1 MTPRVAAAGLV
12 PLVLVAGLVVF
23 ITGPGGITAGI
34 DPLPEITIERVDF
47 VESEVRVVVR
57 NTGPMPVDVVQ
68 GDINDRIQPSAVEP
82 DGHLERFETAVLRI
96 PYEWNEAEPYAIGVT
111 VHDGTRF
118 ERVVEAAAPAVPA
131 DLEQAGLLALAGTY
145 MGVIPVFIGLA
156 WLPFIRRL
164 SQRNI
169 SFFLALT
176 AGLLLFIGVDSAEEA
191 LEVSAEN
198 LAGSM
203 NGALLALASA
213 GCAFLALQY
222 VSGRLVS
229 AGSPGSASSSA
240 MGAALMVSVGIG
252 LHNFGEGLALGAAIS
267 LGSAAFSAYLLAG
280 FAIHNTTEG
289 IAIASPLAGRGRVA
303 RRLAVLGVIAGF
315 PAVLGA
321 WAGGFAYS
329 PISSVVFL
337 AVGAGAAFQVAVTV
351 ARWVARGP
359 GGLTSPHVCGGLA
372 AGLLIMY
379 VTSIVL

>member
-1 MTPRVAAAGLV
+1 MTPRVVAAGLV

-34 DPLPEITIERVDF
+34 DPLPDITIERVDF

-57 NTGPMPVDVVQ
+57 NTGPIPVDIVQ

-82 DGHLERFETAVLRI
+82 DGHLERFETAILRI
-96 PYEWNEAEPYAIGVT
+96 PYAWNEAEPYAIGVT

-164 SQRNI
+164 SQKRI

-203 NGALLALASA
+203 NGALLALISA

-222 VSGRLVS
+222 VSGRLVAT
-229 AGSPGSASSSA
+229 AGSGSA

-267 LGSAAFSAYLLAG
+267 LGSAAFSTYLLAG
-280 FAIHNTTEG
+280 FAMHNTTEG
-289 IAIASPLAGRGRVA
+289 IAIASPLAGRNRVA
-303 RRLAVLGVIAGF
+303 RSLAALGVIAGF

-337 AVGAGAAFQVAVTV
+337 AVGSGAAFQVAVTV

-359 GGLTSPHVCGGLA
+359 GGLASPYVCGGLA
-372 AGLLIMY
+372 AGLVIMY
-379 VTSIVL
+379 ATSIVL

>member
-1 MTPRVAAAGLV
+1 MTLRVVAAGLV
-12 PLVLVAGLVVF
+12 PLILVAGLVVF

-34 DPLPEITIERVDF
+34 DPLPDITIERVDF

-57 NTGPMPVDVVQ
+57 NTGPIPVDIVQ

-82 DGHLERFETAVLRI
+82 DGHLERFETAILRI
-96 PYEWNEAEPYAIGVT
+96 PYQWNEAEPYAIGVT

-164 SQRNI
+164 SQKRI

-229 AGSPGSASSSA
+229 TAGSGSA

-280 FAIHNTTEG
+280 FAMHNTTEG
-289 IAIASPLAGRGRVA
+289 IAIAAPLAGRSRVA
-303 RRLAVLGVIAGF
+303 RRLAALGVIAGF

-337 AVGAGAAFQVAVTV
+337 AVGSGAAFQVAVTV

-359 GGLTSPHVCGGLA
+359 GGLASPYVCGGLA
-372 AGLLIMY
+372 AGLVIMY

>member
-1 MTPRVAAAGLV
+1 LTPRVVAAGLV

-57 NTGPMPVDVVQ
+57 NTGSIPVDIVQ

-82 DGHLERFETAVLRI
+82 DGHLERFETAILRI
-96 PYEWNEAEPYAIGVT
+96 PYAWNEAEPYAIGVT

-164 SQRNI
+164 SQKRI

-203 NGALLALASA
+203 NGALLALVSA

-229 AGSPGSASSSA
+229 TAGSGSA

-267 LGSAAFSAYLLAG
+267 LGSAVFSTYLLAG
-280 FAIHNTTEG
+280 FAMHNTTEG
-289 IAIASPLAGRGRVA
+289 IAIASPLAGQGRVA
-303 RRLAVLGVIAGF
+303 RRLAALGVIAGF

-337 AVGAGAAFQVAVTV
+337 AVGSGAAFQVAVTV

-359 GGLTSPHVCGGLA
+359 GGLASPYVCGGLA
-372 AGLLIMY
+372 AGLVIMY

>member
-1 MTPRVAAAGLV
+1 MTPRVVAAGLV

-57 NTGPMPVDVVQ
+57 NTGSIPVDIVQ

-82 DGHLERFETAVLRI
+82 DGHLERFETAILRI
-96 PYEWNEAEPYAIGVT
+96 PYAWNEAEPYAIGVT

-164 SQRNI
+164 SQKRI

-203 NGALLALASA
+203 NGALLALVSA

-229 AGSPGSASSSA
+229 TAGSGSA

-267 LGSAAFSAYLLAG
+267 LGSAVFSTYLLAG
-280 FAIHNTTEG
+280 FAMHNTTEG
-289 IAIASPLAGRGRVA
+289 IAIASPLAGQGRVA
-303 RRLAVLGVIAGF
+303 RRLAALGVIAGF

-337 AVGAGAAFQVAVTV
+337 AVGSGAAFQVAVTV

-359 GGLTSPHVCGGLA
+359 GGLASPYVCGGLA
-372 AGLLIMY
+372 AGLVIMY

>member
-1 MTPRVAAAGLV
+1 MTPRVVAAGLV
-12 PLVLVAGLVVF
+12 PLILVAGLVVF

-34 DPLPEITIERVDF
+34 DPLPDITIERVDF

-57 NTGPMPVDVVQ
+57 NTGSIPVDIVQ

-82 DGHLERFETAVLRI
+82 DGHLERFETAILRI
-96 PYEWNEAEPYAIGVT
+96 PYQWNEAEPYAIGVT

-164 SQRNI
+164 SQKRI

-229 AGSPGSASSSA
+229 TAGSGSA

-280 FAIHNTTEG
+280 FAMHNTTEG
-289 IAIASPLAGRGRVA
+289 IAIAAPLAGRSRVA
-303 RRLAVLGVIAGF
+303 RRLAALGVIAGF

-337 AVGAGAAFQVAVTV
+337 AVGSGAAFQVAVTV

-359 GGLTSPHVCGGLA
+359 GGLASPYVCGGLA
-372 AGLLIMY
+372 AGLVIMY

>member
-1 MTPRVAAAGLV
+1 MTPRVVAAGLV

-34 DPLPEITIERVDF
+34 DPLPDITIERVDF

-57 NTGPMPVDVVQ
+57 NTGPIPVDIVQ

-96 PYEWNEAEPYAIGVT
+96 PYQWNEAEPYAIGVT

-145 MGVIPVFIGLA
+145 MGVIPMFIGLA

-164 SQRNI
+164 SQKRI

-203 NGALLALASA
+203 NGALLALVSA

-229 AGSPGSASSSA
+229 TAGSGSA

-267 LGSAAFSAYLLAG
+267 LGSAAFSTYLLAG
-280 FAIHNTTEG
+280 FAMHNTTEG
-289 IAIASPLAGRGRVA
+289 IAIASPLAGRSRVA
-303 RRLAVLGVIAGF
+303 RRLAALGVVAGF

-337 AVGAGAAFQVAVTV
+337 AVGSGAAFQVAVTV

-359 GGLTSPHVCGGLA
+359 GGLASPHVCGGLA
-372 AGLLIMY
+372 AGLIIMY
-379 VTSIVL
+379 ATSIVL

>member
-1 MTPRVAAAGLV
+1 MTPRAVAAGLV

-57 NTGPMPVDVVQ
+57 NTGSIPVDIVQ

-82 DGHLERFETAVLRI
+82 DGHLERFETAILRI
-96 PYEWNEAEPYAIGVT
+96 PYQWNEAEPYAIGVT

-164 SQRNI
+164 SQKRI

-229 AGSPGSASSSA
+229 TASSGSA

-267 LGSAAFSAYLLAG
+267 LGSATFSVYLLAG
-280 FAIHNTTEG
+280 FAMHNTTEG
-289 IAIASPLAGRGRVA
+289 IAIASPLAGRSRVA

-337 AVGAGAAFQVAVTV
+337 AVGSGAAFQVAVTV

-359 GGLTSPHVCGGLA
+359 GGLASPYVCGGLA
-372 AGLLIMY
+372 AGLIIMY
-379 VTSIVL
+379 ATSIVL

>member
-1 MTPRVAAAGLV
+1 MTPRVVAAGLV
-12 PLVLVAGLVVF
+12 PLILVAGLVVF

-57 NTGPMPVDVVQ
+57 NTGPIPVDIVQ

-82 DGHLERFETAVLRI
+82 DGHLERFETAILRI
-96 PYEWNEAEPYAIGVT
+96 PYAWNEAEPYAIGVT

-164 SQRNI
+164 SQKRI

-198 LAGSM
+198 LAVSM
-203 NGALLALASA
+203 NGALLALISA

-229 AGSPGSASSSA
+229 TGGSVSGSA

-267 LGSAAFSAYLLAG
+267 LGSAAFSTYLLAG
-280 FAIHNTTEG
+280 FAMHNTTEG
-289 IAIASPLAGRGRVA
+289 IAIASPLAGRSRVA

-337 AVGAGAAFQVAVTV
+337 AVGSGAAFQVAVTV

-359 GGLTSPHVCGGLA
+359 GGLASPYVCGGLA
-372 AGLLIMY
+372 AGLIIMY
-379 VTSIVL
+379 ATSIVL